1 MLQIQVNL
9 YHFPF
14 TSNQTPTHT
23 INKLLDI
30 HEATGYPD
38 TKTSQDTSQ
47 ASLKPSRETVHAGG
61 QGLTPTVL
69 EKIR

>member
-1 MLQIQVNL
+1 MLQMQVNL

-30 HEATGYPD
+30 HKATGYPD
-38 TKTSQDTSQ
+38 TKTYQDTSQ

-61 QGLTPTVL
+61 QGPTPTVL
-69 EKIR
+69 EEIK